1 MTRDN
6 TLRMTE
12 LNSGATWL
20 FLFTLFP
27 RSNLAS
33 LSMLWY
39 RNTLHHG
46 YFKIFSLQSFI
57 DCPHCILIT
66 DALSALGAEPHWSN
80 GKLLMN
86 KVVIY
91 FTFAT
96 RQEWGKRKYSAEIDG
111 NAADTSSANYPAKA
125 PPLPISA
132 TCVT

>member
-1 MTRDN
+1 
-6 TLRMTE
+6 
-12 LNSGATWL
+12 
-20 FLFTLFP
+20 
-27 RSNLAS
+27 
-33 LSMLWY
+33 
-39 RNTLHHG
+39 
-46 YFKIFSLQSFI
+46 
-57 DCPHCILIT
+57 
-66 DALSALGAEPHWSN
+66 
-80 GKLLMN
+80 MN